1 MEERNE
7 LHVVV
12 GGSGATGRVVAR
24 ELAVRGKRVRA
35 VNRGGR
41 APVPEGVEVLTA
53 DATDLESM
61 REACRGAAVV
71 YHCAMPPFRRWTE
84 LFPPMMEAVIEGAAS
99 AGAKLVFADD
109 TWMFGKPDGPMT
121 EDLPYRPV
129 SNKGVLRAWLAEMLL
144 RAHDRGRVRGA
155 IGRAGELYGP
165 AVASVLGRNLFGA
178 ALKGKKARFIG
189 DPDQPLTPTFAED
202 FARALIVLS
211 QHDEAL
217 GEAWHVPTA
226 QPTTGREFVR
236 MIYEECGEDA
246 KVGAVGSRVA
256 KALGLLWPLAREGA
270 EMVYQFE
277 RPFVVDSGKYASA
290 FGGSGAT
297 PYRDGIRRTVDW
309 YRRGSSSAEPPRIST
324 VAHRSRPEKAAT
336 STSSGTM
343 ARRASRCGAAVGIQ
357 REWRPDE

>member
-1 MEERNE
+1 MSWWVAAGPPVASSRASSPS
-7 LHVVV
+7 
-12 GGSGATGRVVAR
+12 GGSGSALSTAALAR
-24 ELAVRGKRVRA
+24 PSPR
-35 VNRGGR
+35 
-41 APVPEGVEVLTA
+41 GVEVLTA

-109 TWMFGKPDGPMT
+109 TWMYGKPDGPMT

-165 AVASVLGRNLFGA
+165 AVASVLVRNLFGA

-202 FARALIVLS
+202 FSQRLIVLS

-217 GEAWHVPTA
+217 GEARHVPTA

-277 RPFVVDSGKYASA
+277 RPFVVDSGK
-290 FGGSGAT
+290 
-297 PYRDGIRRTVDW
+297 
-309 YRRGSSSAEPPRIST
+309 
-324 VAHRSRPEKAAT
+324 
-336 STSSGTM
+336 
-343 ARRASRCGAAVGIQ
+343 
-357 REWRPDE
+357 